1 MNIQGLDYNTQREK
15 LVLPEYGREIQSM
28 VDYAVAL
35 PNRQDRQRAA
45 QTIITI
51 MDRMVPAGRDSQDRQ
66 QKLWDHL
73 ALMSDFKLDIDYPF
87 DVQQAHEIKSKPQ
100 PLAYPMKRIPV
111 KHYGDLVFQ
120 LFQKLKDMPD
130 GPQRDELAR
139 MTANQMKRDL
149 TLWSHGSNDNEKV
162 ADDLARFTDGAVQ
175 IDPKVVKTQVA
186 LPKEN
191 EKKRKRR

>member
-1 MNIQGLDYNTQREK
+1 
-15 LVLPEYGREIQSM
+15 
-28 VDYAVAL
+28 
-35 PNRQDRQRAA
+35 
-45 QTIITI
+45 